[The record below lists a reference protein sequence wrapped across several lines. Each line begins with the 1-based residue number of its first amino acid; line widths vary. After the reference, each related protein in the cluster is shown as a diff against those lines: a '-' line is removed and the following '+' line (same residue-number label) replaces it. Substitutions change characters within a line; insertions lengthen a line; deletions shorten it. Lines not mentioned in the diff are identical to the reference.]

1 MILTYDSLKQTLITN
16 AARPNDQVLLEQV
29 PMYILFGQ
37 IDLTRKLNLLGTEKI
52 VQGEL
57 QTNVNSLLK
66 PSLWL
71 RTVSFSICD
80 PITGKITV
88 LERRNLEYLNIFN
101 PDITITG
108 EPLLYAEKDLNTLV
122 VAPTPKSLENDET
135 YKFEMIYHELYSP
148 LAEDQQQNILTQR
161 YPDLL
166 MYACSIQM
174 YMAMESFSL
183 VQGYD
188 NMYKLGIQDALNL
201 DRSGITDR
209 GQNLGSN

>member
-16 AARPNDQVLLEQV
+16 AARPNDEVLLEQI
-29 PMYILFGQ
+29 PMYILLGQ
-37 IDLTRKLNLLGTEKI
+37 IDLTRKLNILGTEKI
-52 VQGEL
+52 VQGDL
-57 QTNVNSLLK
+57 QPNVNSLLK

-71 RTVSFSICD
+71 RTISFSICD
-80 PITGKITV
+80 PNTGKITV
-88 LERRNLEYLNIFN
+88 LERRNLEYLNMYN

-108 EPLLYAEKDLNTLV
+108 EPLLYAEKDINTLV
-122 VAPTPKSLENDET
+122 VAPAPKILDNNQT

-174 YMAMESFSL
+174 YLAMESFSL
-183 VQGYD
+183 VQGYEGK
-188 NMYKLGIQDALNL
+188 YTQGIQDALKL
-201 DRSGITDR
+201 DQVGITDR